1 MPSLPTARSTSRSV
15 TIPTSPWAPV
25 MIVELTPRSIISAS
39 ASRNGRSPSSM
50 AAGADMRSATRWR
63 YV

>member
-1 MPSLPTARSTSRSV
+1 MPSLPTARSASRSV
-15 TIPTSPWAPV
+15 TIPSPPSAPAT
-25 MIVELTPRSIISAS
+25 IVELIPRSIISAS

-50 AAGADMRSATRWR
+50 ATGADMRSATRWR